1 MLAPVLKGLVARG
14 VAKSFG
20 ATRALAEVDL
30 DAPAGAITAV
40 IGQNGAG
47 QSPLMGVLAGAVTP
61 DAGTMTLD
69 GVAYAPRSPLDARR
83 AGVAMVHQEL
93 FLCPHLSVAE
103 NVLLGALPARRGF
116 VDWERAR
123 AVAAAAL
130 APLAPKGAIDPRAKV
145 SDLSLAN
152 QQIVEIARA
161 LADPPQTG
169 RAGSD
174 GGARCR
180 VLILDEPTSSLGA
193 EDAERLFSRLRALR
207 ERGLVILYLSH
218 FLEEVTRL
226 ADRFVVLRDG
236 KSVAAGD
243 VATTTSDAM
252 VEQMAGRR
260 VETLYPRSPR
270 AAKEV
275 VLTVSGL
282 GAELEVRRGEIVGI
296 AGLVGAGR
304 TELLR
309 AIFGL
314 DSSRA
319 TIRVAARGVAMVSE
333 DRKAEGLATAL
344 SVAENVTMS
353 RAPGWFVTAAADARA
368 TAPWIEKLGLR
379 ARPAQ
384 RASELSGGNQ
394 QKVALARVLHHGA
407 ELLLVD
413 EPTRGI
419 DVEAK
424 AQIYELLDREARAGK
439 ALLVVSSY
447 LPELLGICDRIHVM
461 RRGEL
466 GPSRAA
472 SDTDE
477 RALLREA
484 T

>member
-1 MLAPVLKGLVARG
+1 MTAGLVARG

-20 ATRALAEVDL
+20 ATSALAGVDL

-47 QSPLMGVLAGAVTP
+47 KSTLMGILAGAVSP

-69 GVAYAPRSPLDARR
+69 GAPYAPRSPLDARR

-93 FLCPHLSVAE
+93 SLCPHLSVAE
-103 NVLLGALPARRGF
+103 NVLLGALPTRRGL

-123 AVAAAAL
+123 DMAAAAL
-130 APLAPKGAIDPRAKV
+130 EPLAPRGAIDPRAKV
-145 SDLSLAN
+145 SDLSPAN

-161 LADPPQTG
+161 VAAPPQAG

-174 GGARCR
+174 ADVRCR

-193 EDAERLFSRLRALR
+193 EDAERLFSRVGALR
-207 ERGLVILYLSH
+207 ERGLVIVYISH
-218 FLEEVTRL
+218 FLEEVKRI

-236 KSVAAGD
+236 KSVAAGE
-243 VATTTSDAM
+243 VATTSSEAM

-270 AAKEV
+270 VAKEV
-275 VLTVSGL
+275 VLTVSGI
-282 GAELEVRRGEIVGI
+282 GAELVVRRGEIVGI

-314 DSSRA
+314 DASRA
-319 TIRVAARGVAMVSE
+319 NVRVVARGVAMVSE

-344 SVAENVTMS
+344 SVAENVTMTRS
-353 RAPGWFVTAAADARA
+353 SGWLVTRASDARM
-368 TAPWIEKLGLR
+368 TAPWIEKLAIR

-384 RASELSGGNQ
+384 RVSELSGGNQ
-394 QKVALARVLHHGA
+394 QKVALARVLHDGA

-424 AQIYELLDREARAGK
+424 SQIYALLDREARAGK
-439 ALLVVSSY
+439 AVLVVSSY
-447 LPELLGICDRIHVM
+447 LPELVGICDRIHVM
-461 RRGEL
+461 RRGVL
-466 GPSRAA
+466 GPSHAA
-472 SDTDE
+472 AETDE